1 MARKKIL
8 ETYFG
13 LASSPDHIGL
23 LQCSRFM
30 ICEKRDVKLIVRVVK
45 RISIEWISMV
55 FYMTKQLKFVLSAFY
70 NTLSPLIWDPCR
82 ICLPLSMG

>member
-1 MARKKIL
+1 MARNKIL

-13 LASSPDHIGL
+13 FASSPDHIGL
-23 LQCSRFM
+23 VQRSRFM
-30 ICEKRDVKLIVRVVK
+30 ICEKRDAKLIVRVVK

-70 NTLSPLIWDPCR
+70 YTLSPLIWDPCQR
-82 ICLPLSMG
+82 CLPLSI